1 MVVVLVWVD
10 GKSNINRLRKD
21 TGTETFKAMEAISCE
36 DFTSKKKVAAL
47 RVSKAN
53 PEKKNGNGTYTTTV
67 GIKKHHSKSAANKK
81 FTCLNV
87 DSAVSTVFAN
97 KAASFPPG
105 LLPYNLSATHMRV
118 ERWSSLVSGIRSHL
132 RFAKWMSYLS
142 LFPWRAWPAWHLL
155 SVRW

>member
-1 MVVVLVWVD
+1 
-10 GKSNINRLRKD
+10 
-21 TGTETFKAMEAISCE
+21 MEAISCE

-142 LFPWRAWPAWHLL
+142 LFP
-155 SVRW
+155 